1 MPPIDNKI
9 PLNEPGIAGF
19 ATESWE
25 SAQDPRYGEG
35 VPTTTHVTVTALGNI
50 TFPLYTV
57 VNINE
62 DDEISQAVVAAGE
75 SNANAILAMPI
86 VMTTGQEMSVAV
98 YREGHWN
105 MDSLGWHASFN
116 TDKLK
121 RDAFLGS
128 TSPTIFVS
136 KKNFPNSAIDI

>member
-1 MPPIDNKI
+1 MPPIDKKI

-35 VPTTTHVTVTALGNI
+35 VPTTTHKTVTAIAAL
-50 TFPLYTV
+50 TLPLYSV

-62 DDEISQAVVAAGE
+62 DDEITLATVTAGV

-86 VMTTGQEMSVAV
+86 AMTLGQEMSVAV

-105 MDSLGWHASFN
+105 MDSLNWHASFN

-121 RDAFLGS
+121 QDAFLGS
-128 TSPTIFVS
+128 DSPTIFVS
-136 KKNFPNSAIDI
+136 KKKFPNNAIDI